1 MTTADLNAV
10 LETAPLTP
18 SSRRRLQEI
27 IDAGEKYNY
36 TVVLAEYVETLSMV
50 TVTWLQRRPSQ
61 RLDTRLTV
69 RIRCNRPTGRDRWTA
84 EGEHHL
90 RGYTLP
96 PVRTLAAWLCLR
108 SAVV

>member
-1 MTTADLNAV
+1 MTADLNAV

-36 TVVLAEYVETLSMV
+36 SVVLAEYVESLSMV
-50 TVTWLQRRPSQ
+50 TVTWLQRRPAQ

-69 RIRCNRPTGRDRWTA
+69 RIRCNRTTGRDRWTA

-90 RGYTLP
+90 RGYTIP
-96 PVRTLAAWLCLR
+96 PVRTLAAWLRLR
-108 SAVV
+108 SGLV